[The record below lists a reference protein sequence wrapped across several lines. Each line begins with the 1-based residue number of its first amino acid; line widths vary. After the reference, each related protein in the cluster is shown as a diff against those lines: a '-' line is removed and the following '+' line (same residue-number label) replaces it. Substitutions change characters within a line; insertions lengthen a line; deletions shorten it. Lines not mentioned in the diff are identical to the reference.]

1 MIFETAV
8 VTLLVA
14 CQAPSMGAFVTVS
27 ELSDLLNRTGI
38 SARQAAERAK
48 ELGVE
53 LPYGTIA
60 AYWAGKHPRNPSE
73 KTLEGLAE
81 VTAVSVRR
89 LRRAAGKAE
98 GETQPWHPPTEAN
111 RLTQRQRAALDQL
124 IKAIVDTPYTVS
136 LSGGHA
142 GGGESLLDIMEGKQ
156 AQDRGESA

>member
-1 MIFETAV
+1 M
-8 VTLLVA
+8 
-14 CQAPSMGAFVTVS
+14 S

-73 KTLEGLAE
+73 KTLEGLSE
-81 VTAVSVRR
+81 VTAISVRR

-98 GETQPWHPPTEAN
+98 GEATPWRPPAEAN
-111 RLTQRQRAALDQL
+111 RLTQRQRSALDQL
-124 IKAIVDTPYTVS
+124 IKSIVAGAVPEAADPPSANGTKADAFGWRARRAKR
-136 LSGGHA
+136 SG
-142 GGGESLLDIMEGKQ
+142 EDRP
-156 AQDRGESA
+156 AQSN